1 MPRPEQVAVDVRD
14 LTLVEPDGNFLTL
27 GALPGA
33 QVLVL
38 LRHRH

>member
-1 MPRPEQVAVDVRD
+1 MPIAEPIAIDVSD
-14 LTLVEPDGNFLTL
+14 LTLLQPGGNALAL
-27 GALPGA
+27 GALGGV

>member
-1 MPRPEQVAVDVRD
+1 MPIAEPATIAVDD
-14 LTLVEPDGNFLTL
+14 LVLTEAGGRPVSL
-27 GALPGA
+27 GDLGGV

>member
-1 MPRPEQVAVDVRD
+1 MPIAEQVTIDVGD
-14 LTLVEPDGNFLTL
+14 VTLVEPGGNTLTL
-27 GALPGA
+27 GALGGV